1 MKSALLR
8 LPLMVLAALALVAL
22 ASSAFALPDPLTLD
36 AALQELR
43 QQRRDAGAAL
53 ATDLPRRPSLYLD
66 CRQLAFSNSQF
77 SDEAAS
83 AMDRILLD
91 PPAARRLETVERF
104 FDVLLADL
112 SFTTE
117 SEAMAV
123 AYVQYDRALARQ
135 ALGQLSELRVLE
147 LEAVYQDLLHRRTA
161 SQASQQL
168 TRSLLAQAIGAP
180 GELPR
185 DLVPPTLPEIPEQL
199 PALDVWAEQAERHQS
214 ESVLGDSQNLGI
226 DGSGG
231 TAILRRE
238 REQQIN
244 ELLLRL
250 RVLGAAR
257 QSVQVESAWR
267 DLKLDQSRTL
277 YELEVTADLGYS
289 MSQQTRTRMR
299 EKRVAFC
306 RALAWAELHELVG
319 RPLWTVD
326 PESP

>member
-1 MKSALLR
+1 MMA
-8 LPLMVLAALALVAL
+8 VALALVAV
-22 ASSAFALPDPLTLD
+22 ASPALALPDPLTLGL
-36 AALQELR
+36 ALQELR
-43 QQRRDAGAAL
+43 RQPRDEGAL
-53 ATDLPRRPSLYLD
+53 AAADMPRRPSLYLD

-77 SDEAAS
+77 SDDRASVLDRMLLEPRAAW
-83 AMDRILLD
+83 
-91 PPAARRLETVERF
+91 RLETIERF

-135 ALGQLSELRVLE
+135 GLGQLSELRVLE
-147 LEAVYQDLLHRRTA
+147 LEAVYQDLLHRRVA

-168 TRSLLAQAIGAP
+168 TRSLLAQAIGVP

-199 PALDVWAEQAERHQS
+199 PALEVWTEQAERHQS
-214 ESVLGDSQNLGI
+214 ETALGEDPRASSGA
-226 DGSGG
+226 GSGG
-231 TAILRRE
+231 ATLLRRE
-238 REQQIN
+238 RRQQIN

-250 RVLGAAR
+250 RVLGAAQ

-299 EKRVAFC
+299 EKRVAYC

-319 RPLWTVD
+319 RPFWTTD
-326 PESP
+326 TEGP